1 MLLVAT
7 VILSLMASCTSK
19 KKLVSPMA
27 HVADYEWMSAKMTM
41 DITAPGA
48 EFNNVSGNLR
58 MRRDSTVW
66 ISASAFMGM
75 ESLRTLVT
83 QDSVIFI
90 NRMNQ
95 AYLAEPLSAVA
106 SMSQGASLQDIQA
119 LLLGDGSSDHVEL
132 QWGPYIAKI
141 RYSDI
146 HWDEPVGFPIKI
158 NKNYERIKP

>member
-1 MLLVAT
+1 
-7 VILSLMASCTSK
+7 MAR
-19 KKLVSPMA
+19 MA
-27 HVADYEWMSAKMTM
+27 NYEWMSAKMTM

-75 ESLRTLVT
+75 ESLRMLVT
-83 QDSVIFI
+83 QDSVVML

-95 AYLAEPLSAVA
+95 TYLAEPITAVEHV
-106 SMSQGASLQDIQA
+106 SQGKSLREIQA
-119 LLLGDGSSDHVEL
+119 LLLGDGSSDHVEI
-132 QWGPYIAKI
+132 QWGPYTAKI

-146 HWDEPVGFPIKI
+146 HWDEPMNFPIKI